1 MLDDG
6 PIRFLLS
13 VPPLDAVAL
22 AWFFLLWAGYN
33 LTVDWWLKRPL
44 GLNQHMG
51 LVRGAW
57 MAAMLKRN
65 DRVIDAILIGHL
77 IHSVTFFAS
86 TTMLMVAALV
96 GILAAV
102 NQTFDAVM
110 SLSFAIQTTKPMF
123 ELKLLLLTGIF
134 VYAFFKFTWSLR
146 QYNYACAL
154 VGATPAGVGPAR
166 LSGLSEPAGR
176 VLTLAVVNFNGG
188 LRAYYFALAVLSWLV
203 HPLLFMIVSA
213 WMLLVLVR
221 RQLRS
226 RTFEAIRAF
235 NQSAGE
241 E

>member
-1 MLDDG
+1 MLDGDL
-6 PIRFLLS
+6 ISFLLS
-13 VPPLDAVAL
+13 IPPLDIAAL
-22 AWFFLLWAGYN
+22 VWFFLLWGGYN
-33 LTVDWWLKRPL
+33 LTVDWVLRRPL

-51 LVRGAW
+51 LVREAW
-57 MAAMLKRN
+57 MAAMVRRD

-77 IHSVTFFAS
+77 IHSVSFFAS
-86 TTMLMVAALV
+86 TTMLLVAALV

-110 SLSFAIQTTKPMF
+110 GLSITIKSTKPLF
-123 ELKLLLLTGIF
+123 ELKLVLLTAIF

-154 VGATPAGVGPAR
+154 VGAVPTNLGPGK
-166 LSGLSEPAGR
+166 LSGLSDPAGR

-203 HPLLFMIVSA
+203 HPILFMVMAA

-221 RQLRS
+221 RQVGS
-226 RTFEAIRAF
+226 RTLRAINAF
-235 NQSAGE
+235 NQSSRDE
-241 E
+241 

>member
-33 LTVDWWLKRPL
+33 LTVDWWLKHPL
-44 GLNQHMG
+44 WLNQHMG

-65 DRVIDAILIGHL
+65 EIGHL

-86 TTMLMVAALV
+86 TTMLLVAALV

-166 LSGLSEPAGR
+166 LSGLSEPACGPI
-176 VLTLAVVNFNGG
+176 TSPSPCCPG
-188 LRAYYFALAVLSWLV
+188 WC
-203 HPLLFMIVSA
+203 
-213 WMLLVLVR
+213 
-221 RQLRS
+221 
-226 RTFEAIRAF
+226 IRCC
-235 NQSAGE
+235 S
-241 E
+241 

>member
-1 MLDDG
+1 
-6 PIRFLLS
+6 
-13 VPPLDAVAL
+13 
-22 AWFFLLWAGYN
+22 
-33 LTVDWWLKRPL
+33 
-44 GLNQHMG
+44 
-51 LVRGAW
+51 
-57 MAAMLKRN
+57 MAAMLKRD

-86 TTMLMVAALV
+86 TTMLLVAALV

-102 NQTFDAVM
+102 NQAFEAVM
-110 SLSFAIQTTKPMF
+110 NLTFTIRTAKPLF
-123 ELKLLLLTGIF
+123 ELKLLLLTAIF

-154 VGATPAGVGPAR
+154 VGAVPAALRPAR

-203 HPLLFMIVSA
+203 HPILFMIVSA
-213 WMLLVLVR
+213 WMLLVLLR

-226 RTFEAIRAF
+226 RTLKAIRAF
-235 NQSAGE
+235 NQSAGDE
-241 E
+241 

>member
-1 MLDDG
+1 MSDDAAIG
-6 PIRFLLS
+6 SLLP
-13 VPPLDAVAL
+13 VPPLDVLAL
-22 AWFFLLWAGYN
+22 VWFFLLWGGYN
-33 LTVDWWLKRPL
+33 LTVDWLLRQPF

-51 LVRGAW
+51 LVRNAW
-57 MAAMLKRN
+57 MAAMVKRD

-86 TTMLMVAALV
+86 TTMLLVAALV
-96 GILAAV
+96 GVLAAV

-110 SLSFAIQTTKPMF
+110 GLTFTIRTTRPLF

-154 VGATPAGVGPAR
+154 VGAAPKHLASDR
-166 LSGLSEPAGR
+166 LSALSEPAGR
-176 VLTLAVVNFNGG
+176 VLTLAVINFNGG
-188 LRAYYFALAVLSWLV
+188 LRSYYFALAVLSWLL
-203 HPLLFMIVSA
+203 HPVLFMIVAA

-226 RTFEAIRAF
+226 RTYKAIRAF
-235 NQSAGE
+235 NQSGSDE
-241 E
+241 

>member
-1 MLDDG
+1 MLDDDS
-6 PIRFLLS
+6 IRSLLS
-13 VPPLDAVAL
+13 VPPLDVVAL
-22 AWFFLLWAGYN
+22 IWFFLLWAGYN
-33 LTVDWWLKRPL
+33 LTVDGLLRRPL

-51 LVRGAW
+51 LVREAW
-57 MAAMLKRN
+57 MAAMLKRD

-86 TTMLMVAALV
+86 TTMLLVAALV
-96 GILAAV
+96 GVLAAV
-102 NQTFDAVM
+102 NQTFEAVAG
-110 SLSFAIQTTKPMF
+110 LSFTVKTTKPLF

-154 VGATPAGVGPAR
+154 VGAMPAGAAPAR
-166 LSGLSEPAGR
+166 HSGLSEPAGR
-176 VLTLAVVNFNGG
+176 VLTLAVINFNGG

-203 HPLLFMIVSA
+203 HPALFMIVSA

-235 NQSAGE
+235 NQSAGDE
-241 E
+241 

>member
-1 MLDDG
+1 MPDEGLL
-6 PIRFLLS
+6 PSLLS
-13 VPPLDAVAL
+13 VPPLDIAAL
-22 AWFFLLWAGYN
+22 VFFILLWGGYN
-33 LTVDWWLKRPL
+33 LTVDWLLRRPF

-51 LVRGAW
+51 LVRQAW
-57 MAAMLKRN
+57 MAAMLKRD

-86 TTMLMVAALV
+86 TTMLLVAALV

-110 SLSFAIQTTKPMF
+110 GLSFTIRTTRPLF

-154 VGATPAGVGPAR
+154 VGAAPKDLAADR
-166 LSGLSEPAGR
+166 LSALSEPAGR
-176 VLTLAVVNFNGG
+176 VLTLAVINFNGG
-188 LRAYYFALAVLSWLV
+188 LRSYYFAVAVLSWLV
-203 HPLLFMIVSA
+203 HPVLFMIVTV
-213 WMLLVLVR
+213 WMLLVLAR

-226 RTFEAIRAF
+226 RTYKAIRAF
-235 NQSAGE
+235 NQSARE
-241 E
+241 Q

>member
-6 PIRFLLS
+6 SIRFLLS
-13 VPPLDAVAL
+13 VPPLDIAAL

-33 LTVDWWLKRPL
+33 LIVDWILQRPL

-86 TTMLMVAALV
+86 TTMLLVAALV

-110 SLSFAIQTTKPMF
+110 SLSFTVMTTKPLF

-154 VGATPAGVGPAR
+154 VGAMPASLAPGRQPA
-166 LSGLSEPAGR
+166 LSDPAGR
-176 VLTLAVVNFNGG
+176 VLTLAVINFNGG
-188 LRAYYFALAVLSWLV
+188 LRAYYFALVVLSWLV
-203 HPLLFMIVSA
+203 HPVLFMIVSA

-221 RQLRS
+221 RQVRS

-235 NQSAGE
+235 NQSAGDG
-241 E
+241 

>member
-6 PIRFLLS
+6 SLRSLLS
-13 VPPLDAVAL
+13 VPPLDIVAL

-33 LTVDWWLKRPL
+33 LIVDWILQRPL

-86 TTMLMVAALV
+86 TTMLLVAALV

-110 SLSFAIQTTKPMF
+110 SLSFTVTTTKPLF

-154 VGATPAGVGPAR
+154 VGAMPASLAPGAGPAAR
-166 LSGLSEPAGR
+166 PVRSGRARPHPGGDQFQRWPQGLLLCPGR
-176 VLTLAVVNFNGG
+176 
-188 LRAYYFALAVLSWLV
+188 AVLARASRVV
-203 HPLLFMIVSA
+203 HDCFGLDA
-213 WMLLVLVR
+213 
-221 RQLRS
+221 
-226 RTFEAIRAF
+226 AGAGAAAGAF
-235 NQSAGE
+235 AHL
-241 E
+241 

>member
-1 MLDDG
+1 ML
-6 PIRFLLS
+6 L
-13 VPPLDAVAL
+13 
-22 AWFFLLWAGYN
+22 
-33 LTVDWWLKRPL
+33 
-44 GLNQHMG
+44 
-51 LVRGAW
+51 
-57 MAAMLKRN
+57 
-65 DRVIDAILIGHL
+65 
-77 IHSVTFFAS
+77 
-86 TTMLMVAALV
+86 VAALV

-110 SLSFAIQTTKPMF
+110 GLSFTVMTTKPLF

-154 VGATPAGVGPAR
+154 VGAMPAR
-166 LSGLSEPAGR
+166 LAPGRHSGLPEPAGR
-176 VLTLAVVNFNGG
+176 VLTLAVINFNGG

-235 NQSAGE
+235 NQSAGDD
-241 E
+241 

>member
-1 MLDDG
+1 
-6 PIRFLLS
+6 
-13 VPPLDAVAL
+13 
-22 AWFFLLWAGYN
+22 
-33 LTVDWWLKRPL
+33 
-44 GLNQHMG
+44 
-51 LVRGAW
+51 
-57 MAAMLKRN
+57 MAAMLKRD

-86 TTMLMVAALV
+86 TTMLLVAALV
-96 GILAAV
+96 GVLAAV

-110 SLSFAIQTTKPMF
+110 GLSFTVMTTKPLF

-154 VGATPAGVGPAR
+154 VGAMPAR
-166 LSGLSEPAGR
+166 LAPGRHSGLSEPAGR
-176 VLTLAVVNFNGG
+176 VLTLAVINFNGG

-235 NQSAGE
+235 NQSAGDD
-241 E
+241 

>member
-1 MLDDG
+1 MFDN
-6 PIRFLLS
+6 FLFS
-13 VPPLDAVAL
+13 IPPLDVAAL
-22 AWFFLLWAGYN
+22 VWFFLLWAGYN
-33 LTVDWWLKRPL
+33 LIVDWVLRRPH

-51 LVRGAW
+51 LVRQAW
-57 MAAMLKRN
+57 MAAMLKRD

-86 TTMLMVAALV
+86 TTMLLVAALV

-102 NQTFDAVM
+102 NQTFEAVM
-110 SLSFAIQTTKPMF
+110 SLSFTIRTTKPLF
-123 ELKLLLLTGIF
+123 ELKLLLLTAIF

-154 VGATPAGVGPAR
+154 VGAVPAGLRPAR

-203 HPLLFMIVSA
+203 HPVLFMIASA
-213 WMLLVLVR
+213 WMLLVLLR

-226 RTFEAIRAF
+226 RTVKAIRAF
-235 NQSAGE
+235 NQAAGE

>member
-1 MLDDG
+1 MSDDG
-6 PIRFLLS
+6 SLRSLLS
-13 VPPLDAVAL
+13 MPALDVAAL

-33 LTVDWWLKRPL
+33 LTVDWLLRRPL

-51 LVRGAW
+51 LVRDAW
-57 MAAMLKRN
+57 MAAMLKR
-65 DRVIDAILIGHL
+65 DERVIDAILIGHL

-86 TTMLMVAALV
+86 TTMLLVAALV

-102 NQTFDAVM
+102 NQAFEAVM
-110 SLSFAIQTTKPMF
+110 GLSFTIKTTKPLF
-123 ELKLLLLTGIF
+123 ELKLVLLTAIF

-154 VGATPAGVGPAR
+154 VGATPAGPAR
-166 LSGLSEPAGR
+166 ARLSEPAGR

-203 HPLLFMIVSA
+203 HPVLFMFVSA
-213 WMLLVLVR
+213 WMLLVLLR

-226 RTFEAIRAF
+226 RTVKAIRAF
-235 NQSAGE
+235 NQSAADE
-241 E
+241 

>member
-1 MLDDG
+1 MSDDG
-6 PIRFLLS
+6 LLGFLFS
-13 VPPLDAVAL
+13 VPPLDIAAL
-22 AWFFLLWAGYN
+22 LWFFLLWGGYN
-33 LTVDWWLKRPL
+33 LTVDWVLRRPA

-51 LVRGAW
+51 LVREAW
-57 MAAMLKRN
+57 MAAMVRRD

-86 TTMLMVAALV
+86 TTMLLVAALV

-110 SLSFAIQTTKPMF
+110 GLSFTVQTTKPLF
-123 ELKLLLLTGIF
+123 EMKLLLLTAIF

-154 VGATPAGVGPAR
+154 VGAVPKDLASR
-166 LSGLSEPAGR
+166 RHSSLSEPAGR

-188 LRAYYFALAVLSWLV
+188 LRAYYFALAVLCWFL
-203 HPLLFMIVSA
+203 HPVLFMIVAA

-221 RQLRS
+221 RQARS
-226 RTFEAIRAF
+226 RTVKAIRAF
-235 NQSAGE
+235 NQAAGDE
-241 E
+241 

>member
-123 ELKLLLLTGIF
+123 ELKLLLLNGIF

>member
-6 PIRFLLS
+6 SLRFLLS
-13 VPPLDAVAL
+13 IPPLDVAAL

-33 LTVDWWLKRPL
+33 LIVDWILQRPL

-57 MAAMLKRN
+57 MAAMLKRD

-86 TTMLMVAALV
+86 TTMLLVAALV

-110 SLSFAIQTTKPMF
+110 SLSFTVVTTKPLF

-154 VGATPAGVGPAR
+154 VGAMPAR
-166 LSGLSEPAGR
+166 PAPGRQAGLSEPSGR
-176 VLTLAVVNFNGG
+176 VLTLAVINFNGG

-221 RQLRS
+221 RQVRS

-235 NQSAGE
+235 NQSAGDE
-241 E
+241 

>member
-1 MLDDG
+1 MLDQG
-6 PIRFLLS
+6 LLPSLLS
-13 VPPLDAVAL
+13 VPPLDIAVL
-22 AWFFLLWAGYN
+22 VVFFLLWGGYN
-33 LTVDWWLKRPL
+33 LTVDWLLQRPF

-51 LVRGAW
+51 LVREAW
-57 MAAMLKRN
+57 MAAMLKRD

-86 TTMLMVAALV
+86 TTMLLVAALV

-110 SLSFAIQTTKPMF
+110 GLSFTVQTTKPLF
-123 ELKLLLLTGIF
+123 EMKLLLLTAIF

-154 VGATPAGVGPAR
+154 VGTVPKGVAADR
-166 LSGLSEPAGR
+166 LSALSEPAGR
-176 VLTLAVVNFNGG
+176 VLTLAVINFNGG
-188 LRAYYFALAVLSWLV
+188 LRAYYFALAALSWFV
-203 HPLLFMIVSA
+203 HPILFMIVAA

-226 RTFEAIRAF
+226 RTFKAIRAF

-241 E
+241 Q

>member
-6 PIRFLLS
+6 SIRFLLS
-13 VPPLDAVAL
+13 VPPLDIAAL

-33 LTVDWWLKRPL
+33 LIVDWILHRPL

-86 TTMLMVAALV
+86 TTMLLVAALV

-110 SLSFAIQTTKPMF
+110 SLSFTVMTTKPLF

-134 VYAFFKFTWSLR
+134 VYAFFKSPGRCDNITM
-146 QYNYACAL
+146 
-154 VGATPAGVGPAR
+154 PAR
-166 LSGLSEPAGR
+166 WSARCPPAWR
-176 VLTLAVVNFNGG
+176 
-188 LRAYYFALAVLSWLV
+188 RAGSL
-203 HPLLFMIVSA
+203 PCP
-213 WMLLVLVR
+213 
-221 RQLRS
+221 
-226 RTFEAIRAF
+226 IRPGA
-235 NQSAGE
+235 SSPWR
-241 E
+241 

>member
-6 PIRFLLS
+6 SIRSLLS
-13 VPPLDAVAL
+13 VPPLDVVAL
-22 AWFFLLWAGYN
+22 LWFFLLWAGYN
-33 LTVDWWLKRPL
+33 LTVDWLLQRPL

-51 LVRGAW
+51 LVREAW
-57 MAAMLKRN
+57 MAAMIKRD
-65 DRVIDAILIGHL
+65 DRVIDSILIGHL

-86 TTMLMVAALV
+86 TTMLLVAALV
-96 GILAAV
+96 GVLAAV
-102 NQTFDAVM
+102 SQTFEAVM
-110 SLSFAIQTTKPMF
+110 GLSFTIKTAKPLF

-154 VGATPAGVGPAR
+154 VGATPAGVAPGR
-166 LSGLSEPAGR
+166 HSGLSGPAGR
-176 VLTLAVVNFNGG
+176 VLTLAVINFNGG

-235 NQSAGE
+235 NQSAGDE
-241 E
+241 